1 MPRYYFH
8 LSNKRCVTD
17 PYGTVLI
24 DKDAAMTH
32 ALVVARELMFNSSGM
47 VSRGRRPKPHSVAI
61 EKSGRYFFAAVTR
74 RSVPSTPSV

>member
-8 LSNKRCVTD
+8 LSSKRCVTD

-32 ALVVARELMFNSSGM
+32 ALVVARELMFNSTDARPCM
-47 VSRGRRPKPHSVAI
+47 VCLDYVGK
-61 EKSGRYFFAAVTR
+61 G
-74 RSVPSTPSV
+74 